1 MNYLTGLIVVILSIV
16 LGFYADNVNA
26 ILNIIVS
33 VLFGSYVGANILKW
47 HWWRFNGEGFFW
59 GMVAGLASAYIVPTF
74 IFPDVNELYLFPIL
88 LVVSLIGSIIG
99 TFSAPPTEDTVLKS
113 FYKNIRPWGFWKPV
127 YEKLVIEDSN
137 FKKNTDFG
145 MDMFNIFI
153 GIIAQSALVILPMYV
168 IFRQSTP
175 VYISIVV
182 LVVCIFLLKKFW
194 WNKLE
199 EELE

>member
-1 MNYLTGLIVVILSIV
+1 MNYLTGIIVVIVSIV
-16 LGFYADNVNA
+16 LGFYAENVNA

-33 VLFGSYVGANILKW
+33 VLYGSYVGANILKW

-88 LVVSLIGSIIG
+88 LIVSLIGSIIG
-99 TFSAPPTEDTVLKS
+99 TYAAPPTEEAVLKD
-113 FYKNIRPWGFWKPV
+113 FYKNVRPWGFWKPV
-127 YEKLVIEDSN
+127 YDKLVAEDSN
-137 FKKNTDFG
+137 FKKNKDFG
-145 MDMFNIFI
+145 MDMFNVFI
-153 GIIAQSALVILPMYV
+153 GIIAQTALVILPMYI

-175 VYISIVV
+175 IYVSIAV

-199 EELE
+199 EELD